1 MFLPMRKSKPEDYF
15 STTILGAEGFARAF
29 HQIPNVRE
37 DMPSLFE
44 IMREAKQD
52 EEYRDNEEK

>member
-1 MFLPMRKSKPEDYF
+1 MRKSKSPEDYF
-15 STTILGAEGFARAF
+15 TTTILGAEGFARAF
-29 HQIPNVRE
+29 HQRPNVRE